1 MLRNK
6 KSVLALTLL
15 VVGCVSSQVSMRI
28 DGASSNWRTATTRL
42 KYHITSMRMRNPGT
56 ERMLKEAGGVNAAMP
71 SGYEYTQGQI
81 RKMER
86 QMPAVFDQDGVP
98 VDIDIETA
106 TDSKMSPWQYPYYF
120 LCGCS
125 LCTLP
130 FYRSWSDTST
140 YRVKVSSSSRTHVFS
155 VVRKYENSFSLLGLN
170 MLVPFF
176 PLDGADIKYD
186 STNRA
191 EVEKGNDL
199 IMHAVVSALRQS
211 ENDMQTH
218 RNRNVGRRIGD

>member
-6 KSVLALTLL
+6 KSILALALL

-28 DGASSNWRTATTRL
+28 DGANSNWRSATTRL

-125 LCTLP
+125 LCILP
-130 FYRSWSDTST
+130 FYNSWSDAST
-140 YRVKVSSSSRTHVFS
+140 YRVKVSSSSRMHAFS
-155 VVRKYENSFSLLGLN
+155 VVRKYESSFSLLGLN
-170 MLVPFF
+170 VLVPFF
-176 PLDGADIKYD
+176 PLDGADFKYE
-186 STNRA
+186 STDMA
-191 EVEKGNDL
+191 EMKKVSEL
-199 IMHAVVSALRQS
+199 IMQAIVSALLSS
-211 ENDMQTH
+211 ED
-218 RNRNVGRRIGD
+218 NVQMRGGRKLGRTIGD

>member
-1 MLRNK
+1 MLLNE

-28 DGASSNWRTATTRL
+28 DGANSNWRSATTRL

-56 ERMLKEAGGVNAAMP
+56 ERMLKEAGGVNTAMP

-86 QMPAVFDQDGVP
+86 QVPSAFDQDGVP

-106 TDSKMSPWQYPYYF
+106 TDSKMSLWQYPYYF

-125 LCTLP
+125 LCVLP
-130 FYRSWSDTST
+130 FYNSWSDTSI
-140 YRVKVSSSSRTHVFS
+140 YRVKVSSSSRTHAFS
-155 VVRKYENSFSLLGLN
+155 VVRKHEASFSLLGLN
-170 MLVPFF
+170 VLVPFF
-176 PLDGADIKYD
+176 PLDCADIKYD
-186 STNRA
+186 SMDMA
-191 EVEKGNDL
+191 EMKKVSEL
-199 IMHAVVSALRQS
+199 IMQAVVSALLSS
-211 ENDMQTH
+211 ED
-218 RNRNVGRRIGD
+218 NVQMRGGRKLGRTIGD

>member
-1 MLRNK
+1 MLLNE

-28 DGASSNWRTATTRL
+28 DGASSNWRTATPRL
-42 KYHITSMRMRNPGT
+42 KYHITSMRTRNPGT
-56 ERMLKEAGGVNAAMP
+56 ERMLKEAGGVNATML

-86 QMPAVFDQDGVP
+86 QMPTVFDQDGVP

-125 LCTLP
+125 LCVLP
-130 FYRSWSDTST
+130 FYNSWSDTST
-140 YRVKVSSSSRTHVFS
+140 YRVKVSSSSRTHAFS
-155 VVRKYENSFSLLGLN
+155 VVRKYESSFSLLGLN
-170 MLVPFF
+170 VLVPFF
-176 PLDGADIKYD
+176 PLDDADFTYD
-186 STNRA
+186 SRERA
-191 EVEKGNDL
+191 EVEKGFGLD
-199 IMHAVVSALRQS
+199 MHAVVSVLRLS
-211 ENDMQTH
+211 EDGSQTH
-218 RNRNVGRRIGD
+218 GSRKIGRTIGD